1 MPEWGRSFLSFSYC
15 VTDIY
20 DANGGDLVAP
30 DRLVRDA
37 AATVDDGI
45 LGDGPLDGVPTVEA
59 ADIFLR
65 DLHKPKSPFTLSNV
79 PADLSGEHFSW

>member
-1 MPEWGRSFLSFSYC
+1 MGW
-15 VTDIY
+15 TDIY

-45 LGDGPLDGVPTVEA
+45 LGDGPLDGVPTVGADA
-59 ADIFLR
+59 ADLFHF
-65 DLHKPKSPFTLSNV
+65 DFHKPKSPFILPSA
-79 PADLSGEHFSW
+79 PADLSGEHLSW

>member
-1 MPEWGRSFLSFSYC
+1 
-15 VTDIY
+15 
-20 DANGGDLVAP
+20 
-30 DRLVRDA
+30 
-37 AATVDDGI
+37 
-45 LGDGPLDGVPTVEA
+45 LDGVPTVEA